1 MNTIKLFPTQNVYI
15 SQYYPSINY
24 AQAPSLDVGRF
35 TGPGDTKRTLLQ
47 FDFSSL
53 VGNIESA
60 YLNLYLYRN
69 EVPSISKPNTIYQ
82 LETSFD
88 QNTVTYNTA
97 PSYSSTANAS
107 VSITNEINKFIQW
120 DITSLVKGWMEKTIT
135 NNGII
140 LIGLE
145 SANGLVAYK
154 STRWADSAYWPYL
167 EIHFSGNY
175 LFTYPVENVTT
186 TNDQSGSTPI
196 FLGPRIATFGIKNT
210 GNYRGDVLIQ
220 LSPDGSTWI
229 DHLPLAY
236 TVPSLSSQDTIT
248 LSTSAYFNYA
258 RIAYASHTLGE
269 PTTLS
274 IYASIKG

>member
-15 SQYYPSINY
+15 SQYYPSTNY
-24 AQAPSLDVGRF
+24 SQAPSLDVGRF
-35 TGPGDTKRTLLQ
+35 TGPGDAKRALLQ
-47 FDFSSL
+47 FDLSSL

-60 YLNLYLYRN
+60 YLSLYLYRN
-69 EVPSISKPNTIYQ
+69 EVPSISKPSTIYQ
-82 LETSFD
+82 LENSFN

-97 PSYSSTANAS
+97 PSYSSTAEAS
-107 VSITNEINKFIQW
+107 IAITNETNKFIQW
-120 DITSLVKGWMEKTIT
+120 DITSLVKGWIENTIT

-154 STRWADSAYWPYL
+154 STRYTDSSYWPYL
-167 EIHFSGNY
+167 EINFSGNY

-186 TNDQSGSTPI
+186 TNDQNGSTPI

-210 GNYRGDVLIQ
+210 GTHRGDVLIQ
-220 LSPDGSTWI
+220 LSPNGTTWI
-229 DHLPLAY
+229 DHLPPAY
-236 TVPSLSSQDTIT
+236 TVPSLYPQDTIT

-258 RIAYASHTLGE
+258 RIAYTSHTLGE
-269 PTTLS
+269 PTTLA